1 MQKRSGKW
9 SVCDQTCQAD
19 ADNSYRQVRNNTKEN
34 EMKVTEITLA
44 RTTRVESDTDAYHI
58 LSNQFQLDGYV
69 SQFGNVDVVYD
80 AESKVYRVPSLDA
93 KRSEY
98 CEKKTRDCARWGCE

>member
-1 MQKRSGKW
+1 
-9 SVCDQTCQAD
+9 
-19 ADNSYRQVRNNTKEN
+19 
-34 EMKVTEITLA
+34 MKVTEITLA

-58 LSNQFQLDGYV
+58 VSNQFQLDGYV
-69 SQFGNVDVVYD
+69 AQFGNVDVVYD